1 MLMRILYDRRRALLL
16 KEERIL
22 SLSLSDIF
30 ALSPK
35 DLKELQVSE
44 RLGAPSFMRI
54 DERRWCQAS
63 ILKEGR
69 SFRPRFSLAGKPGD
83 KERGKLKI
91 KGGDFKN
98 VNESKKSGFT
108 LIELL
113 VVIAIG
119 SVSKNADLRFM
130 LYIKNNL
137 WGIR

>member
-16 KEERIL
+16 KEERILSLSL

-63 ILKEGR
+63 ILKGGR
-69 SFRPRFSLAGKPGD
+69 SFRPRFSLAGKPG
-83 KERGKLKI
+83 K
-91 KGGDFKN
+91 
-98 VNESKKSGFT
+98 
-108 LIELL
+108 
-113 VVIAIG
+113 
-119 SVSKNADLRFM
+119 
-130 LYIKNNL
+130 
-137 WGIR
+137 